1 MAMTTM
7 PNEMTGTP
15 ELAAGSVELLADVLQ
30 RVRLAGSIFL
40 FGEFSAPWGFSSTDA
55 ATLASVVAPG
65 AKRLVLLHLAVEGRF
80 RISLPSGESAHCEAG
95 DAIVLPYCDVHS
107 MADPPETAPVP
118 IVDLLPPPPWTTL
131 PVRCES
137 RGGGAPTRVL
147 CGYLSC
153 DDLLFN
159 PLLGALPR
167 LIHVRPSS
175 GPAAQWRE
183 ASLRYTVEQAALG
196 GGGALLARLPELVL
210 ADCLRQY
217 AESAPPAQRG
227 WLTALRDPVV
237 GRALVLLHA
246 RPADPWTVTELAR
259 RAAVSRSLLAERFT
273 RALGVSPM
281 RYLMQWRLQLA
292 AELLRSSRIGLAP
305 LAERVGYESEAAFS
319 RAFKRHLGLSPA
331 AWRERSA

>member
-1 MAMTTM
+1 MTM
-7 PNEMTGTP
+7 QPNDLTGTP
-15 ELAAGSVELLADVLQ
+15 QLPPASVELLADVLQ

-40 FGEFSAPWGFSSTDA
+40 FGEFSAPWGFTSTDA

-80 RISLPSGESAHCEAG
+80 HISLPSGESAHCEAG
-95 DAIVLPYCDVHS
+95 DAIVLPYCDIHS
-107 MADPPETAPVP
+107 MVDPPETTPVP
-118 IVDLLPPPPWTTL
+118 IVDLLPPPPWKSL

-159 PLLGALPR
+159 PLLAALPR

-175 GPAAQWRE
+175 GPAARWRE
-183 ASLRYTVEQAALG
+183 ASLRYTVEQAARG
-196 GGGALLARLPELVL
+196 GGSALLARLPELVL

-217 AESAPPAQRG
+217 AESAPPAQMG

-237 GRALVLLHA
+237 GKALVLLHS
-246 RPADPWTVTELAR
+246 RPGDPWTVPELAR
-259 RAAVSRSLLAERFT
+259 RAAASRSLLAERFT

-331 AWRERSA
+331 AWRERRA